1 MTTSN
6 MYLFKALGGNT
17 RTKFKVNSRDT
28 RMMFLDAV
36 LMSLINFEHISEL
49 VLVLLMLTL
58 NRKMFDVIICKF
70 TLYPV
75 EKKKLFEQDLGL

>member
-6 MYLFKALGGNT
+6 MYLFKAFGGNT

-36 LMSLINFEHISEL
+36 LMSLINFEYISEL
-49 VLVLLMLTL
+49 VLVFLMLTL
-58 NRKMFDVIICKF
+58 NRQTFDVIICKF

-75 EKKKLFEQDLGL
+75 EKKLFEQDLGL

>member
-1 MTTSN
+1 
-6 MYLFKALGGNT
+6 MYLFKAFGGNT

-36 LMSLINFEHISEL
+36 LMSLINFEYISEL
-49 VLVLLMLTL
+49 VLVFLMLTL
-58 NRKMFDVIICKF
+58 NRQTFDVIICKF

-75 EKKKLFEQDLGL
+75 EKKLFEQDLGL

>member
-1 MTTSN
+1 

-49 VLVLLMLTL
+49 VLVFLMLTV
-58 NRKMFDVIICKF
+58 NRQTFDVIICKF

-75 EKKKLFEQDLGL
+75 EKKLFEQDLGL